1 MPARAGDDV
10 SWQAGGRFTRAAV
23 GAIEDHGG
31 HDGVAGTVA
40 GAGAVAVSLRLAL
53 QSTPPR
59 AHASTHEARRRL
71 QPMNAGESIR
81 PVTQY

>member
-1 MPARAGDDV
+1 M
-10 SWQAGGRFTRAAV
+10 SWQAGGRFTRATV

-40 GAGAVAVSLRLAL
+40 GAVAGAVSLRLEL

-59 AHASTHEARRRL
+59 AHATAHEARRRL
-71 QPMNAGESIR
+71 QLMNAGESIR